1 MAKSE
6 TKVTRIKAND
16 KPSAKVPVTKKVVK
30 KPSKSKESIDNDN
43 EKPKRRNPLVAIRDY
58 FAGAWYELR
67 QVRWPNRR
75 SAWVMT
81 GALVVFTS
89 IFTLFI
95 ALLDAGFKY
104 LFQKMLG

>member
-6 TKVTRIKAND
+6 TKVTRIKASE
-16 KPSAKVPVTKKVVK
+16 KPSAKVLETKKTVK
-30 KPSKSKESIDNDN
+30 KPAKSNESADNSDD
-43 EKPKRRNPLVAIRDY
+43 KPKRRNPFVATRDY

-81 GALVVFTS
+81 GALVVFTA

>member
-6 TKVTRIKAND
+6 TKVTRIKASE
-16 KPSAKVPVTKKVVK
+16 KPNAKVLETKKTVK
-30 KPSKSKESIDNDN
+30 KPAKSKVVADNGD
-43 EKPKRRNPLVAIRDY
+43 EKPKRRNPLVATRDY

-81 GALVVFTS
+81 GALIVFTAV
-89 IFTLFI
+89 FTLFI